1 MFTRRTDGRG
11 SEPIPFNSLSNGGHD
26 GGSHAVADSHGPGAP
41 PPLPSGKEG
50 SGSASASAS
59 QSVIGEDLTIEGS
72 SITIRCRGA
81 LSINGNI
88 EAELHSQE
96 LVVGKSGTVAGTIAA
111 NNVEVWGC
119 VSGTIMGAR
128 VVLHPSA
135 QVEGDIHAK
144 ALQVQDG
151 ASFEGRSRRVT
162 DLSTIAPQLE
172 TPSSQPGSQP
182 IPLPRSVQ

>member
-26 GGSHAVADSHGPGAP
+26 KGGHPSADPHGAP
-41 PPLPSGKEG
+41 PPLPN
-50 SGSASASAS
+50 ASADPGASPANGS

-96 LVVGKSGTVAGTIAA
+96 LVVGRSGTVAGTIAA

-162 DLSTIAPQLE
+162 DLSTIAPQLD
-172 TPSSQPGSQP
+172 TQPSQPSSQP

>member
-26 GGSHAVADSHGPGAP
+26 ISGRATADPHGAP
-41 PPLPSGKEG
+41 PPLPNADPAG
-50 SGSASASAS
+50 AS

-96 LVVGKSGTVAGTIAA
+96 LVVGRSGTVAGTIAA

-162 DLSTIAPQLE
+162 DLSTIAPQLDAS
-172 TPSSQPGSQP
+172 PSHPGAQP

>member
-1 MFTRRTDGRG
+1 MFTRRADGRG
-11 SEPIPFNSLSNGGHD
+11 SDPIPLNSLSNGGSE
-26 GGSHAVADSHGPGAP
+26 GSGHGTADAINAGAP
-41 PPLPSGKEG
+41 PPLPNTEAPNAG
-50 SGSASASAS
+50 SAS

-72 SITIRCRGA
+72 SITIRCRGP
-81 LSINGNI
+81 LRINGSI

-128 VVLHPSA
+128 VVLHSSA

-151 ASFEGRSRRVT
+151 AAFEGRSRRVT
-162 DLSTIAPQLE
+162 DLATIAPQLDN
-172 TPSSQPGSQP
+172 TPAQPSSGP